1 MDKIIVSNKNALTAK
16 YAADGIA
23 RIEAAVSRLVAA
35 DSQRG
40 IKTGHIYVDQAGDMT
55 GVGEIVV
62 NSQDEVEAKRAID
75 AIASKFEP
83 DYLVLLGGP
92 DILPHVS
99 LDNPTPQDGD
109 PSVPSDLPYASS
121 APYSHS
127 IKDFLGAARVVSRLP
142 GPTGASDPDFV
153 TKLLDQ
159 SSAHASRS
167 ADDYKSYFA
176 ISADVW
182 TASTR

>member
-16 YAADGIA
+16 YAADGVA

-75 AIASKFEP
+75 AIASKVEP
-83 DYLVLLGGP
+83 DYLVLSRWPGHSATRQPGQP
-92 DILPHVS
+92 
-99 LDNPTPQDGD
+99 N
-109 PSVPSDLPYASS
+109 ASS
-121 APYSHS
+121 
-127 IKDFLGAARVVSRLP
+127 R
-142 GPTGASDPDFV
+142 GPQCA
-153 TKLLDQ
+153 Q
-159 SSAHASRS
+159 
-167 ADDYKSYFA
+167 
-176 ISADVW
+176 
-182 TASTR
+182 